1 MLFEAFILYISVC
14 MGPQCNWTYG
24 GTFHPSQATIIDYPE
39 GRKRI
44 RQESTPEEMCQ
55 KAAKRLKLEDGKWQ
69 CLSGGFNV
77 R

>member
-14 MGPQCNWTYG
+14 VGRECNWTYS
-24 GTFHPSQATIIDYPE
+24 GTFHPSQEMVIDYPE

-44 RQESTPEEMCQ
+44 RQESTAQQMCE

-69 CLSGGFNV
+69 CLSGGFNA